1 MEFHQIK
8 ARMEAQ
14 FGQELIKDMDD
25 QVQQPWLEVDSASLA
40 EVALFLRDEADL
52 GFDFLN
58 NLSGVDY
65 GPDSQTL
72 GVTYHLSSLIH
83 EHHLVLKVKL
93 DRANPEPVPSLAA
106 IWRTAEWHE
115 REAYDLVGIPFE
127 NHPDLRRILMPADW
141 EGHPLR
147 KDYQAASHYHG
158 VAIDYEEAQEEGL
171 KTWDEQLPNEQ
182 ELPGE

>member
-1 MEFHQIK
+1 MNFHEIK
-8 ARMEAQ
+8 ARIEKQ
-14 FGQELIKDMDD
+14 FGQGLIKNQDD
-25 QVQQPWLEVDSASLA
+25 QVRQPWLEVDVALLA
-40 EVALFLRDEADL
+40 DLALFLRDDPDL

-65 GPDSQTL
+65 GTESQNL
-72 GVTYHLSSLIH
+72 GITYHLSSLIH

-93 DRANPEPVPSLAA
+93 DRKKPQPVPSLAA
-106 IWRTAEWHE
+106 IWRTADWHE
-115 REAYDLVGIPFE
+115 REAFDLVGIPFK

-158 VAIDYEEAQEEGL
+158 VAIEYEKAQEEGL
-171 KTWDEQLPNEQ
+171 KPWDEH
-182 ELPGE
+182 